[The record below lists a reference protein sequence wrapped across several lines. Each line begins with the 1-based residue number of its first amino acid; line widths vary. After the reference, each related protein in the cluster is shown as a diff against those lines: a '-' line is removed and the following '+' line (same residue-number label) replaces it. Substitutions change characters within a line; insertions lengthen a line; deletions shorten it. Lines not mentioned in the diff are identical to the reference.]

1 MPETN
6 ATILIVDDDVH
17 VRDLLEVLLQN
28 QHYRTQTAES
38 GEQAL
43 EMVEKQ
49 APDLILLDI
58 MMPGMDGYEV
68 ASRLKSGKTTSNI
81 PIIMLSALDE
91 RSARISGLEAGAEE
105 YLNKPVDSGELWLR
119 VRNLLRL
126 KSFGDYMKDHN
137 LILEDQL
144 QQRTIDLERFRSVMD
159 ASDDAIFLIN
169 RNTMSLIEFNRRA
182 CQLLGYTA
190 DELQHKTPAELGESS
205 MEQLEV
211 VYDQIIAGKGPSEP
225 LETLIRDKSGRDV
238 SVEIHRQAYQ
248 AGDDWIIVGI
258 VHDITRRKESDQRLL
273 KMAHYDNLTGLPN
286 RDLFYTSLQ
295 MGLTQAAVSRWK
307 LAVMTVNLDG
317 FKNINETW
325 GHVLGDQT
333 LLEVSKRLASC
344 LNASDTLGR
353 VDGDEFAL
361 ILMIREGQADTHQIL
376 ERIRTT
382 LRTPFQ
388 IEDQRVVMT
397 ASIGVALFPEDGE
410 DARELVRHAYT
421 AMNSAKKKGVGGYRF
436 YTAQMN
442 TEVAE
447 RLDLENALRE
457 AVQQRAFEIAYQPKV
472 SLEDGSICGLEALLR
487 WPRPN
492 QPGVSPAIFVPVLE
506 NLALISEV
514 GSWMIDSVCA
524 QIALWQ
530 RSGLGS
536 FQVAVNVSGQQI
548 AGSGLIADISQS
560 LERHQIDPR
569 WLEVELTESSLME
582 NTSHTIATLQ
592 TLKTLGVRI
601 SIDDFGT
608 GYSSLAYL
616 RRFPIDKLKI
626 DIAFIREV
634 TSNPQDA
641 AIARAIIE
649 LAHSLDLKV
658 IAEGVETP
666 EQLAFLT
673 ENHCDQVQGFLLS
686 RPLPL
691 AELEAYLRVPG
702 SRLM

>member
-1 MPETN
+1 MTQTAP
-6 ATILIVDDDVH
+6 TILIVDDDVH
-17 VRDLLEVLLQN
+17 VRDLLEVLLHNQN
-28 QHYRTQTAES
+28 YLTQTAES
-38 GEQAL
+38 GEKAL
-43 EMVEKQ
+43 AMIAQ
-49 APDLILLDI
+49 QPPDLILLDI
-58 MMPGMDGYEV
+58 MMPGMDGFEV
-68 ASRLKSGKTTSNI
+68 ANHLKTAKDTANI

-91 RSARISGLEAGAEE
+91 QSARLSGLEAGAEE
-105 YLNKPVDSGELWLR
+105 YLNKPVDSAELWLR

-126 KSFGDYMKDHN
+126 KSFGDYMKGHN
-137 LILEDQL
+137 LILEEQL

-182 CQLLGYTA
+182 CQLLGYTSE
-190 DELQHKTPAELGESS
+190 ELLHKTPADLGDSS
-205 MEQLEV
+205 MEQLEK

-225 LETLIRDKSGRDV
+225 LETMIRDKSGRDV

-273 KMAHYDNLTGLPN
+273 KMAHYDSLTGLPN
-286 RDLFYTSLQ
+286 RDLFFTSLQ

-325 GHVLGDQT
+325 GHVLGDQA
-333 LLEVSKRLASC
+333 LLEVSQRLASC

-361 ILMIREGQADTHQIL
+361 ILMIRDGQTDTHQIL
-376 ERIRTT
+376 ERIRQK

-388 IEDQRVVMT
+388 IEDQRIVMT

-421 AMNSAKKKGVGGYRF
+421 AMNNAKKKGVDGYRF

-442 TEVAE
+442 TEVSE
-447 RLDLENALRE
+447 RLDLEAALRE
-457 AVQQRAFEIAYQPKV
+457 AVREGAFELAYQPKV
-472 SLEDGSICGLEALLR
+472 SLADGSVCGLEALLR
-487 WPRPN
+487 WSRP
-492 QPGVSPAIFVPVLE
+492 GHSRVSPAVFVPVLE
-506 NLALISEV
+506 SLGLISEV
-514 GSWMIDSVCA
+514 GSWVIDSVCA

-548 AGSGLIADISQS
+548 SGSSLIADIAQA
-560 LERHQIDPR
+560 LERHQVDPQ

-582 NTSHTIATLQ
+582 NTTHTIATLQ
-592 TLKTLGVRI
+592 MLKSMGVRI

-658 IAEGVETP
+658 IAEGVEAP

-673 ENHCDQVQGFLLS
+673 ENHCDQVQGYLVS
-686 RPLPL
+686 KPLPL
-691 AELEAYLRVPG
+691 AELETYLRVPG
-702 SRLM
+702 SRLG

>member
-1 MPETN
+1 MTQPA

-28 QHYRTQTAES
+28 QGYETLTAES

-43 EMVEKQ
+43 AMVDER

-68 ASRLKSGKTTSNI
+68 ASVLKAGKGTANI

-91 RSARISGLEAGAEE
+91 QGARLSGLEAGAEE
-105 YLNKPVDSGELWLR
+105 YLSKPVESAELWLR

-126 KSFGDYMKDHN
+126 KAFGDYLKSHSM
-137 LILEDQL
+137 ILEDQL
-144 QQRTIDLERFRSVMD
+144 QQRTIDLERFRTVMD
-159 ASDDAIFLIN
+159 ASEDAIFLIN

-190 DELQHKTPAELGESS
+190 EELAHKTPAELGETS
-205 MEQLEV
+205 MENLEM

-225 LETLIRDKSGRDV
+225 LETQIRDKSGRDV
-238 SVEIHRQAYQ
+238 EVEIHRQAYRT
-248 AGDDWIIVGI
+248 GEDWVIVGI
-258 VHDITRRKESDQRLL
+258 VRDITQRKESDQRLL
-273 KMAHYDNLTGLPN
+273 TMAHYDTLTGLPN
-286 RDLFYTSLQ
+286 RDLFFTSLQ

-307 LAVMTVNLDG
+307 LATLTVNLDG

-325 GHVLGDQT
+325 GHVLGDQV
-333 LLEVSKRLASC
+333 LLEVSHRLSEC
-344 LNASDTLGR
+344 INASDTLGR
-353 VDGDEFAL
+353 VDGDQFAL
-361 ILMIREGQADTHQIL
+361 ILMIRVGQPDTRQTL
-376 ERIRTT
+376 ERIRKA
-382 LRTPFQ
+382 LRVPFMVEGQ
-388 IEDQRVVMT
+388 SIVMT
-397 ASIGVALFPEDGE
+397 ASIGIALYPEDGE

-421 AMNSAKKKGVGGYRF
+421 AMNSAKKIGPDTYRF

-442 TEVAE
+442 ADVSA
-447 RLDLENALRE
+447 RLDLEAALRD
-457 AVQQRAFEIAYQPKV
+457 AVEKQAFEIVYQPKLNLV
-472 SLEDGSICGLEALLR
+472 TGRICGLEALLR
-487 WPRPN
+487 WPRPG
-492 QPGVSPAIFVPVLE
+492 QQGVSPAVFVPVLE
-506 NLALISEV
+506 SLGLIGEV
-514 GSWMIDSVCA
+514 GNWVVDRVCA
-524 QIALWQ
+524 QIAHWQ
-530 RSGLGS
+530 RTGLGL

-548 AGSGLIADISQS
+548 SNSSLVADIRQALTSHRVAPQ
-560 LERHQIDPR
+560 

-582 NTSHTIATLQ
+582 NTSHTIATLE
-592 TLKTLGVRI
+592 TLRANGVSI

-649 LAHSLDLKV
+649 LAHSLGLKV

-666 EQLAFLT
+666 EQLAFLRD
-673 ENHCDQVQGFLLS
+673 NQCDQIQGYLIS
-686 RPLPL
+686 KPLPL
-691 AELEAYLRVPG
+691 AELETFLSTPEQQFG
-702 SRLM
+702 

>member
-43 EMVEKQ
+43 EMVEKH

-182 CQLLGYTA
+182 CQLLGYTV
-190 DELQHKTPAELGESS
+190 DELQRKTPAELGDSS

-211 VYDQIIAGKGPSEP
+211 VYDQIIAGNGPSEP
-225 LETLIRDKSGRDV
+225 LETMIRDKSGRDV

-248 AGDDWIIVGI
+248 AGNDWIIVGI

-273 KMAHYDNLTGLPN
+273 KMAHYDSLTGLPN

-333 LLEVSKRLASC
+333 LLEVSKRLARC

-421 AMNSAKKKGVGGYRF
+421 AMNNAKKKGVDGYRF

-442 TEVAE
+442 TEVSE

-487 WPRPN
+487 WPRPD
-492 QPGVSPAIFVPVLE
+492 QPRISPAVFVPVLE
-506 NLALISEV
+506 SLALISEV

-548 AGSGLIADISQS
+548 EGSGLIADIGKA
-560 LERHQIDPR
+560 LERHKVDPK

-582 NTSHTIATLQ
+582 NTSHTITTLQ
-592 TLKTLGVRI
+592 TLKNMGVRI

-666 EQLAFLT
+666 EQRAFLT
-673 ENHCDQVQGFLLS
+673 ENHCDQIQGYLVS
-686 RPLPL
+686 KPLPL
-691 AELEAYLRVPG
+691 DELELYLRSSQGVPA
-702 SRLM
+702 

>member
-1 MPETN
+1 MTQPA

-28 QHYRTQTAES
+28 QGYETLTAES

-43 EMVEKQ
+43 AMVDER

-68 ASRLKSGKTTSNI
+68 ASVLKAGKGTANI

-91 RSARISGLEAGAEE
+91 QGARLSGLEAGAEE
-105 YLNKPVDSGELWLR
+105 YLSKPVESAELWLR

-126 KSFGDYMKDHN
+126 KAFGDYLKSHSM
-137 LILEDQL
+137 ILEDQL
-144 QQRTIDLERFRSVMD
+144 QQRTIDLERFRTVMD
-159 ASDDAIFLIN
+159 ASEDAIFLIN

-190 DELQHKTPAELGESS
+190 EELAHKTPAELGETS
-205 MEQLEV
+205 MENLEV

-225 LETLIRDKSGRDV
+225 LETQIRDKSGRDV
-238 SVEIHRQAYQ
+238 EVEIHRQAYRT
-248 AGDDWIIVGI
+248 GEDWVIVGI
-258 VHDITRRKESDQRLL
+258 VRDITQRKESDQRLL
-273 KMAHYDNLTGLPN
+273 TMAHYDTLTGLPN
-286 RDLFYTSLQ
+286 RDLFFTSLQ

-307 LAVMTVNLDG
+307 LATLTVNLDG

-325 GHVLGDQT
+325 GHVLGDQV
-333 LLEVSKRLASC
+333 LLEVSHRLSEC
-344 LNASDTLGR
+344 INASDTLGR
-353 VDGDEFAL
+353 VDGDQFAL
-361 ILMIREGQADTHQIL
+361 ILMIRVGQPDTRQTL
-376 ERIRTT
+376 ERIRKA
-382 LRTPFQ
+382 LRVPFMVEGQ
-388 IEDQRVVMT
+388 SIVMT
-397 ASIGVALFPEDGE
+397 ASIGIALYPEDGE

-421 AMNSAKKKGVGGYRF
+421 AMNSAKKIGPDTYRF

-442 TEVAE
+442 ADVSA
-447 RLDLENALRE
+447 RLDLEAALRD
-457 AVQQRAFEIAYQPKV
+457 AVEKQAFEIVYQPKLNLV
-472 SLEDGSICGLEALLR
+472 TGRICGLEALLR
-487 WPRPN
+487 WPRPG
-492 QPGVSPAIFVPVLE
+492 QQGVSPAVFVPVLE
-506 NLALISEV
+506 SLGLIGEV
-514 GSWMIDSVCA
+514 GNWVVDRVCA
-524 QIALWQ
+524 QIAHWQ
-530 RSGLGS
+530 RSGLGL

-548 AGSGLIADISQS
+548 SNSSLVADIRQALTSHRVAPQ
-560 LERHQIDPR
+560 

-582 NTSHTIATLQ
+582 NTSHTIATLE
-592 TLKTLGVRI
+592 TLRANGVSI

-649 LAHSLDLKV
+649 LAHSLGLKV

-666 EQLAFLT
+666 EQLAFLRD
-673 ENHCDQVQGFLLS
+673 NQCDQIQGYLIS
-686 RPLPL
+686 KPLPL
-691 AELEAYLRVPG
+691 AELETFLSTPEQQFG
-702 SRLM
+702 

>member
-1 MPETN
+1 MTQPA

-28 QHYRTQTAES
+28 QGYETLTAES

-43 EMVEKQ
+43 AMVDAR

-68 ASRLKSGKTTSNI
+68 ASVLKAGKGTANI

-91 RSARISGLEAGAEE
+91 QGARLSGLEAGAEE
-105 YLNKPVDSGELWLR
+105 YLSKPVESAELWLR

-126 KSFGDYMKDHN
+126 KAFGDYLKSHSM
-137 LILEDQL
+137 ILEDQL
-144 QQRTIDLERFRSVMD
+144 QQRTIDLERFRTVMD
-159 ASDDAIFLIN
+159 ASEDAIFLIN

-190 DELQHKTPAELGESS
+190 EELAHKTPAELGETS
-205 MEQLEV
+205 MENLEV

-225 LETLIRDKSGRDV
+225 LETQIRDKSGRDV
-238 SVEIHRQAYQ
+238 EVEIHRQAYQ
-248 AGDDWIIVGI
+248 TGEDWVIVGI
-258 VHDITRRKESDQRLL
+258 VRDITQRKESDQRLL
-273 KMAHYDNLTGLPN
+273 TMAHYDTLTGLPN
-286 RDLFYTSLQ
+286 RDLFFTSLQ

-307 LAVMTVNLDG
+307 LATLTVNLDG

-325 GHVLGDQT
+325 GHVLGDQV
-333 LLEVSKRLASC
+333 LLEVSHRLSEC
-344 LNASDTLGR
+344 INASDTLGR
-353 VDGDEFAL
+353 VDGDQFAL
-361 ILMIREGQADTHQIL
+361 ILMIRVGLPDTRQTL
-376 ERIRTT
+376 ERIRKA
-382 LRTPFQ
+382 LRVPFMVEGQ
-388 IEDQRVVMT
+388 SIVMT
-397 ASIGVALFPEDGE
+397 ASIGIALYPEDGE

-421 AMNSAKKKGVGGYRF
+421 AMNSAKKIGPDTYRF

-442 TEVAE
+442 ADVSA
-447 RLDLENALRE
+447 RLDLEAALRD
-457 AVQQRAFEIAYQPKV
+457 AVEKQAFEIVYQPKL
-472 SLEDGSICGLEALLR
+472 SLVTGRICGLEALLR
-487 WPRPN
+487 WPRPG
-492 QPGVSPAIFVPVLE
+492 QQGVSPAVFVPVLE
-506 NLALISEV
+506 SLGLIGEV
-514 GSWMIDSVCA
+514 GNWVVDRVCA
-524 QIALWQ
+524 QIAHWQ
-530 RSGLGS
+530 RTGLGL

-548 AGSGLIADISQS
+548 SNSSLVADIRQA
-560 LERHQIDPR
+560 LTNHRVAPQ

-582 NTSHTIATLQ
+582 NTSHTIATLE
-592 TLKTLGVRI
+592 TLKANGVSI

-649 LAHSLDLKV
+649 LAHSLGLKV

-666 EQLAFLT
+666 EQLAFLRD
-673 ENHCDQVQGFLLS
+673 NQCDQIQGYLIS
-686 RPLPL
+686 KPLPL
-691 AELEAYLRVPG
+691 AELETFLSTPERQFG
-702 SRLM
+702 

>member
-1 MPETN
+1 MTQPA

-28 QHYRTQTAES
+28 QGYETLTAES

-43 EMVEKQ
+43 AMVDER

-68 ASRLKSGKTTSNI
+68 ASVLKAGKGTANI

-91 RSARISGLEAGAEE
+91 QGARLSGLEAGAEE
-105 YLNKPVDSGELWLR
+105 YLSKPVESAELWLR

-126 KSFGDYMKDHN
+126 KAFGDYLKSHSM
-137 LILEDQL
+137 ILEDQL
-144 QQRTIDLERFRSVMD
+144 QQRTIDLERFRTVMD
-159 ASDDAIFLIN
+159 ASEDAIFLIN

-190 DELQHKTPAELGESS
+190 EELAHKTPAELGETS
-205 MEQLEV
+205 MENLEV

-225 LETLIRDKSGRDV
+225 LETQIRDKSGRDV
-238 SVEIHRQAYQ
+238 EVEIHRQAYRT
-248 AGDDWIIVGI
+248 GEDWVIVGI
-258 VHDITRRKESDQRLL
+258 VRDITQRKESDQRLL
-273 KMAHYDNLTGLPN
+273 TMAHYETLTGLPN
-286 RDLFYTSLQ
+286 RDLFFTSLQ

-307 LAVMTVNLDG
+307 LATLTVNLDG

-325 GHVLGDQT
+325 GHVLGDQV
-333 LLEVSKRLASC
+333 LLEVSHRLSEC
-344 LNASDTLGR
+344 INASDTLGR
-353 VDGDEFAL
+353 VDGDQFAL
-361 ILMIREGQADTHQIL
+361 ILMIRVGQPDTRQTL
-376 ERIRTT
+376 ERIRKA
-382 LRTPFQ
+382 LRVPFMVEGQ
-388 IEDQRVVMT
+388 SIVMT
-397 ASIGVALFPEDGE
+397 ASIGIALYPEDGE

-421 AMNSAKKKGVGGYRF
+421 AMNSAKKIGPDTYRF

-442 TEVAE
+442 ADVSA
-447 RLDLENALRE
+447 RLDLEAALRD
-457 AVQQRAFEIAYQPKV
+457 AVEKQAFEIVYQPKLNLV
-472 SLEDGSICGLEALLR
+472 TGRICGLEALLR
-487 WPRPN
+487 WPRPG
-492 QPGVSPAIFVPVLE
+492 QQGVSPAVFVPVLE
-506 NLALISEV
+506 SLGLIGEV
-514 GSWMIDSVCA
+514 GNWVVDRVCA
-524 QIALWQ
+524 QIAHWQ
-530 RSGLGS
+530 RSGLGL

-548 AGSGLIADISQS
+548 SNSSLVADIRQALTSHRVAPQ
-560 LERHQIDPR
+560 

-582 NTSHTIATLQ
+582 NTSHTIATLE
-592 TLKTLGVRI
+592 TLRANGVSI

-649 LAHSLDLKV
+649 LAHSLGLKV

-666 EQLAFLT
+666 EQLAFLRD
-673 ENHCDQVQGFLLS
+673 NQCDQIQGYLIS
-686 RPLPL
+686 KPLPL
-691 AELEAYLRVPG
+691 AELETFLSTPEKQFR
-702 SRLM
+702 

>member
-1 MPETN
+1 MTQPA

-28 QHYRTQTAES
+28 QGYETLTAES

-43 EMVEKQ
+43 AMVDER

-68 ASRLKSGKTTSNI
+68 ASVLKAGKGTANI

-91 RSARISGLEAGAEE
+91 QGARLSGLEAGAEE
-105 YLNKPVDSGELWLR
+105 YLSKPVESAELWLR

-126 KSFGDYMKDHN
+126 KAFGDYLKSHSM
-137 LILEDQL
+137 ILEDQL
-144 QQRTIDLERFRSVMD
+144 QQRTIDLERFRTVMD
-159 ASDDAIFLIN
+159 ASEDAIFLIN

-190 DELQHKTPAELGESS
+190 EELAHKTPAELGETS
-205 MEQLEV
+205 MENLEV

-225 LETLIRDKSGRDV
+225 LETQIRDKSGRDV
-238 SVEIHRQAYQ
+238 EVEIHRQAYRT
-248 AGDDWIIVGI
+248 GEDWVIVGI
-258 VHDITRRKESDQRLL
+258 VRDITQRKESDQRLL
-273 KMAHYDNLTGLPN
+273 TMAHYDTLTGLPN
-286 RDLFYTSLQ
+286 RDLFFTSLQ

-307 LAVMTVNLDG
+307 LATLTVNLDG

-325 GHVLGDQT
+325 GHVLGDQV
-333 LLEVSKRLASC
+333 LLEVSHRLSEC
-344 LNASDTLGR
+344 INASDTLGR
-353 VDGDEFAL
+353 VDGDQFAL
-361 ILMIREGQADTHQIL
+361 ILMIRVGQPDTRQTL
-376 ERIRTT
+376 ERIRKA
-382 LRTPFQ
+382 LRVPFMVEGQ
-388 IEDQRVVMT
+388 SIVMT
-397 ASIGVALFPEDGE
+397 ASIGIALYPEDGE

-421 AMNSAKKKGVGGYRF
+421 AMNSAKKIGPDTYRF

-442 TEVAE
+442 ADVSA
-447 RLDLENALRE
+447 RLDLEAALRD
-457 AVQQRAFEIAYQPKV
+457 AVEKQAFEIVYQPKLNLV
-472 SLEDGSICGLEALLR
+472 TGRICGLEALLR
-487 WPRPN
+487 WPRPG
-492 QPGVSPAIFVPVLE
+492 QQGVSPAVFVPVLE
-506 NLALISEV
+506 SLGLIGEV
-514 GSWMIDSVCA
+514 GNWVVDRVCA
-524 QIALWQ
+524 QIAHWQ
-530 RSGLGS
+530 RTGLGL

-548 AGSGLIADISQS
+548 SNSSLVADIRQALTSHRVAPQ
-560 LERHQIDPR
+560 

-582 NTSHTIATLQ
+582 NTSHTIATLE
-592 TLKTLGVRI
+592 TLRANGVSI

-649 LAHSLDLKV
+649 LAHSLGLKV

-666 EQLAFLT
+666 EQLAFLRD
-673 ENHCDQVQGFLLS
+673 NQCDQIQGYLIS
-686 RPLPL
+686 KPLPL
-691 AELEAYLRVPG
+691 AELETFLSTPEQQFG
-702 SRLM
+702 

>member
-1 MPETN
+1 MTQPA

-28 QHYRTQTAES
+28 QGYETLTAES

-43 EMVEKQ
+43 AMVDER

-68 ASRLKSGKTTSNI
+68 ASVLKAGKGTANI

-91 RSARISGLEAGAEE
+91 QGARLSGLEAGAEE
-105 YLNKPVDSGELWLR
+105 YLSKPVESAELWLR

-126 KSFGDYMKDHN
+126 KAFGDYLKSHSM
-137 LILEDQL
+137 ILEDQL
-144 QQRTIDLERFRSVMD
+144 QQRTIDLERFRTVMD
-159 ASDDAIFLIN
+159 ASEDAIFLIN

-190 DELQHKTPAELGESS
+190 EELAHKTPAELGETS
-205 MEQLEV
+205 MENLEV

-225 LETLIRDKSGRDV
+225 LETQIRDKSGRDV
-238 SVEIHRQAYQ
+238 EVEIHRQAYRT
-248 AGDDWIIVGI
+248 GEDWVIVGI
-258 VHDITRRKESDQRLL
+258 VRDITQRKESDQRLL
-273 KMAHYDNLTGLPN
+273 TMAHYDTLTGLPN
-286 RDLFYTSLQ
+286 RDLFFTSLQ

-307 LAVMTVNLDG
+307 LATLTVNLDG

-325 GHVLGDQT
+325 GHVLGDQV
-333 LLEVSKRLASC
+333 LLEVSHRLSEC
-344 LNASDTLGR
+344 INASDTLGR
-353 VDGDEFAL
+353 VDGDQFAL
-361 ILMIREGQADTHQIL
+361 ILMIRVGQPDTRQTL
-376 ERIRTT
+376 ERIRKA
-382 LRTPFQ
+382 LRVPFMVEGQ
-388 IEDQRVVMT
+388 SIVMT
-397 ASIGVALFPEDGE
+397 ASIGIALYPEDGE

-421 AMNSAKKKGVGGYRF
+421 AMNSAKKIGPDTYRF

-442 TEVAE
+442 ADVSA
-447 RLDLENALRE
+447 RLDLEAALRD
-457 AVQQRAFEIAYQPKV
+457 AVEKQAFEIVYQPKLNLV
-472 SLEDGSICGLEALLR
+472 TGRICGLEALLR
-487 WPRPN
+487 WPRPG
-492 QPGVSPAIFVPVLE
+492 QQGVSPAVFVPVLE
-506 NLALISEV
+506 SLGLIGEV
-514 GSWMIDSVCA
+514 GNWVVDRVCA
-524 QIALWQ
+524 QIAHWQ
-530 RSGLGS
+530 RTGLGL

-548 AGSGLIADISQS
+548 SNSSLVADIRQALTSHRVAPQ
-560 LERHQIDPR
+560 

-582 NTSHTIATLQ
+582 NTAHTIATLE
-592 TLKTLGVRI
+592 TLRANGVSI

-649 LAHSLDLKV
+649 LAHSLGLKV

-666 EQLAFLT
+666 EQLAFLRD
-673 ENHCDQVQGFLLS
+673 NQCDQIQGYLIS
-686 RPLPL
+686 KPLPL
-691 AELEAYLRVPG
+691 AELETFLSTPEQQFW
-702 SRLM
+702 

>member
-43 EMVEKQ
+43 EMVEKH

-190 DELQHKTPAELGESS
+190 DELQRKTPAELGESS

-211 VYDQIIAGKGPSEP
+211 VYDQIIAGNGPSEP
-225 LETLIRDKSGRDV
+225 LETMIRDKSGRDV

-248 AGDDWIIVGI
+248 AGNDWIIVGI

-273 KMAHYDNLTGLPN
+273 KMAHYDSLTGLPN

-333 LLEVSKRLASC
+333 LLEVSKRLARC

-421 AMNSAKKKGVGGYRF
+421 AMNNAKKKGVDGYRF

-442 TEVAE
+442 TEVSE

-487 WPRPN
+487 WPRPD
-492 QPGVSPAIFVPVLE
+492 QPRISPAVFVPVLE
-506 NLALISEV
+506 SLALISEV
-514 GSWMIDSVCA
+514 GSWMVESVCA

-548 AGSGLIADISQS
+548 EGSGLIADIGKA
-560 LERHQIDPR
+560 LERHKVDPK

-582 NTSHTIATLQ
+582 NTSHTITTLQ
-592 TLKTLGVRI
+592 TLKNMGVRI

-666 EQLAFLT
+666 EQRAFLT
-673 ENHCDQVQGFLLS
+673 ENHCDQIQGYLVS
-686 RPLPL
+686 KPLPL
-691 AELEAYLRVPG
+691 DELELYLRSSQGVPA
-702 SRLM
+702 

>member
-43 EMVEKQ
+43 EMVEKH

-105 YLNKPVDSGELWLR
+105 YLNKPVDSAELWLR

-190 DELQHKTPAELGESS
+190 DELQRKTPAELGDSS

-211 VYDQIIAGKGPSEP
+211 VYDQIIAGNGPSEP
-225 LETLIRDKSGRDV
+225 LETMIRDKSGRDV

-248 AGDDWIIVGI
+248 AGNDWIIVGI

-273 KMAHYDNLTGLPN
+273 KMAHYDSLTGLPN

-333 LLEVSKRLASC
+333 LLEVSKRLARC

-421 AMNSAKKKGVGGYRF
+421 AMNNAKKKGVDGYRF

-442 TEVAE
+442 TEVSE

-487 WPRPN
+487 WPRPD
-492 QPGVSPAIFVPVLE
+492 QPRISPAVFVPVLE
-506 NLALISEV
+506 SLALIGEV

-548 AGSGLIADISQS
+548 EGSGLIADIGKA
-560 LERHQIDPR
+560 LERHKVDPK

-582 NTSHTIATLQ
+582 NTSHTITTLQ
-592 TLKTLGVRI
+592 TLKNMGVRI

-634 TSNPQDA
+634 TCNPQDA

-666 EQLAFLT
+666 EQRAFLT
-673 ENHCDQVQGFLLS
+673 ENHCDQIQGYLVS
-686 RPLPL
+686 KPLPL
-691 AELEAYLRVPG
+691 DELELYLRSSQGVPA
-702 SRLM
+702 

>member
-1 MPETN
+1 MTQPA

-28 QHYRTQTAES
+28 QGYETLTAES

-43 EMVEKQ
+43 AMVDER

-68 ASRLKSGKTTSNI
+68 ASVLKAGKGTANI

-91 RSARISGLEAGAEE
+91 QGARLSGLEAGAEE
-105 YLNKPVDSGELWLR
+105 YLSKPVESAELWLR

-126 KSFGDYMKDHN
+126 KAFGDYLKSHSM
-137 LILEDQL
+137 ILEDQL
-144 QQRTIDLERFRSVMD
+144 QQRTIDLERFRTVMD
-159 ASDDAIFLIN
+159 ASEDAIFLIN

-190 DELQHKTPAELGESS
+190 EELAHKTPAELGETS
-205 MEQLEV
+205 MENLEV

-225 LETLIRDKSGRDV
+225 LETQIRDKSGRDV
-238 SVEIHRQAYQ
+238 EVEIHRQAYRT
-248 AGDDWIIVGI
+248 GEDWVIVGI
-258 VHDITRRKESDQRLL
+258 VRDITQRKESDQRLL
-273 KMAHYDNLTGLPN
+273 TMAHYDTLTGLPN
-286 RDLFYTSLQ
+286 RDLFFTSLQ

-307 LAVMTVNLDG
+307 LATLTVNLDG

-325 GHVLGDQT
+325 GHVLGDQV
-333 LLEVSKRLASC
+333 LLEVSHRLSEC
-344 LNASDTLGR
+344 INASDTLGR
-353 VDGDEFAL
+353 VDGDQFAL
-361 ILMIREGQADTHQIL
+361 ILMIRVGQPDTRQTL
-376 ERIRTT
+376 ERIRKA
-382 LRTPFQ
+382 LRVPFMVEGQ
-388 IEDQRVVMT
+388 SIVMT
-397 ASIGVALFPEDGE
+397 ASIGIALYPEDGE

-421 AMNSAKKKGVGGYRF
+421 AMNSAKKIGPDTYRF

-442 TEVAE
+442 ADVSA
-447 RLDLENALRE
+447 RLDLEAALRD
-457 AVQQRAFEIAYQPKV
+457 AVERQAFEIVYQPKLNLV
-472 SLEDGSICGLEALLR
+472 TGRICGLEALLR
-487 WPRPN
+487 WPRPG
-492 QPGVSPAIFVPVLE
+492 QQGVSPAVFVPVLE
-506 NLALISEV
+506 SLGLIGEV
-514 GSWMIDSVCA
+514 GNWVVDRVCA
-524 QIALWQ
+524 QIAHWQ
-530 RSGLGS
+530 RSGLGL

-548 AGSGLIADISQS
+548 SNSSLVADIRQALTSHRVAPQ
-560 LERHQIDPR
+560 

-582 NTSHTIATLQ
+582 NTSHTIATLE
-592 TLKTLGVRI
+592 TLRANGVST

-649 LAHSLDLKV
+649 LAHSLGLKV

-666 EQLAFLT
+666 EQLAFLRD
-673 ENHCDQVQGFLLS
+673 NQCDQIQGYLIS
-686 RPLPL
+686 KPLPL
-691 AELEAYLRVPG
+691 AELETFLSTPEQQFG
-702 SRLM
+702 

>member
-43 EMVEKQ
+43 EMVEKH

-190 DELQHKTPAELGESS
+190 DELQRKTPAELGDSS

-211 VYDQIIAGKGPSEP
+211 VYDQIIAGNGPSEP
-225 LETLIRDKSGRDV
+225 LETMIRDKSGRDV

-248 AGDDWIIVGI
+248 AGNDWIIVGI

-273 KMAHYDNLTGLPN
+273 KMAHYDSLTGLPN

-333 LLEVSKRLASC
+333 LLEVSKRLARC

-421 AMNSAKKKGVGGYRF
+421 AMNNAKKKGVDGYRF

-442 TEVAE
+442 TEVSE

-487 WPRPN
+487 WPRPD
-492 QPGVSPAIFVPVLE
+492 QPRISPAVFVPVLE
-506 NLALISEV
+506 SLALISEV

-548 AGSGLIADISQS
+548 EGSGLIADIGKA
-560 LERHQIDPR
+560 LERHKVDPK

-582 NTSHTIATLQ
+582 NTSHTITTLQ
-592 TLKTLGVRI
+592 TLKNMGVRI

-666 EQLAFLT
+666 EQRAFLT
-673 ENHCDQVQGFLLS
+673 ENHCDQIQGYLVS
-686 RPLPL
+686 KPLPL
-691 AELEAYLRVPG
+691 DELEFYLRSSQGVPA
-702 SRLM
+702 

>member
-43 EMVEKQ
+43 EMVEKH

-190 DELQHKTPAELGESS
+190 DELQRKTPAELGESS

-211 VYDQIIAGKGPSEP
+211 VYDQIIAGNGPSEP

-273 KMAHYDNLTGLPN
+273 KMAHYDSLTGLPN

-333 LLEVSKRLASC
+333 LLEVSKRLARC

-421 AMNSAKKKGVGGYRF
+421 AMNNAKKKGVDGYRF

-442 TEVAE
+442 TEVSE

-487 WPRPN
+487 WPRPD
-492 QPGVSPAIFVPVLE
+492 QPRISPAVFVPVLE
-506 NLALISEV
+506 SLALISEV

-548 AGSGLIADISQS
+548 EGSGLIADIGKA
-560 LERHQIDPR
+560 LERHKVDPK

-582 NTSHTIATLQ
+582 NTSHTITTLQ
-592 TLKTLGVRI
+592 TLKNMGVRI

-634 TSNPQDA
+634 ISNPQDA

-666 EQLAFLT
+666 EQRAFLT
-673 ENHCDQVQGFLLS
+673 ENHCDQIQGYLVS
-686 RPLPL
+686 KPLPL
-691 AELEAYLRVPG
+691 DELELYLRSSQGVPA
-702 SRLM
+702 

>member
-43 EMVEKQ
+43 EMVEKH

-105 YLNKPVDSGELWLR
+105 YLNKPVDSAELWLR

-190 DELQHKTPAELGESS
+190 DELQRKTPAELGDSS

-211 VYDQIIAGKGPSEP
+211 VYDQIIAGNGPSEP
-225 LETLIRDKSGRDV
+225 LETMIRDKSGRDV

-248 AGDDWIIVGI
+248 AGNDWIIVGI

-295 MGLTQAAVSRWK
+295 MGLTQAAISRWK

-333 LLEVSKRLASC
+333 LLEVSKRLARC

-421 AMNSAKKKGVGGYRF
+421 AMNNAKKKGVDGYRF

-442 TEVAE
+442 TEVSE

-487 WPRPN
+487 WPRPD
-492 QPGVSPAIFVPVLE
+492 QPRISPAVFVPVLE
-506 NLALISEV
+506 SLALISEV
-514 GSWMIDSVCA
+514 GSWMIESVCA

-548 AGSGLIADISQS
+548 EGSGLIADIGKA
-560 LERHQIDPR
+560 LERHKVDPK

-582 NTSHTIATLQ
+582 NTSHTITTLQ
-592 TLKTLGVRI
+592 TLKNMGVRI

-666 EQLAFLT
+666 EQRAFLT
-673 ENHCDQVQGFLLS
+673 ENHCDQIQGYLVS
-686 RPLPL
+686 KPLPL
-691 AELEAYLRVPG
+691 DELELYLRSSQGVPA
-702 SRLM
+702 

>member
-43 EMVEKQ
+43 EMVEKH

-105 YLNKPVDSGELWLR
+105 YLNKPVDSAELWLR

-190 DELQHKTPAELGESS
+190 DELQRKTPAELGDSS

-211 VYDQIIAGKGPSEP
+211 VYDQIIAGNGPSEP
-225 LETLIRDKSGRDV
+225 LETMIRDKSGRDV

-248 AGDDWIIVGI
+248 AGNDWIIVGI

-273 KMAHYDNLTGLPN
+273 KMAHYDSLTGLPN

-333 LLEVSKRLASC
+333 LLEVSKRLARC

-421 AMNSAKKKGVGGYRF
+421 AMNNAKKKGVDGYRF

-442 TEVAE
+442 TEVSE
-447 RLDLENALRE
+447 RLDLENAMRE

-487 WPRPN
+487 WPRPD
-492 QPGVSPAIFVPVLE
+492 QPRISPAVFVPVLE
-506 NLALISEV
+506 SLALIGEV

-548 AGSGLIADISQS
+548 EGSGLIADIGKA
-560 LERHQIDPR
+560 LERHKVDPK

-582 NTSHTIATLQ
+582 NTSHTITTLQ
-592 TLKTLGVRI
+592 TLKNMGVRI

-666 EQLAFLT
+666 EQRAFLT
-673 ENHCDQVQGFLLS
+673 ENHCDQIQGYLVS
-686 RPLPL
+686 KPLPL
-691 AELEAYLRVPG
+691 DELELYLRSSQGVPA
-702 SRLM
+702 

>member
-1 MPETN
+1 MTQPA

-28 QHYRTQTAES
+28 QGYETLTAES

-43 EMVEKQ
+43 AMVDER

-68 ASRLKSGKTTSNI
+68 ASVLKAGKGTANI

-91 RSARISGLEAGAEE
+91 QGARLSGLEAGAEE
-105 YLNKPVDSGELWLR
+105 YLSKPVESAELWLR

-126 KSFGDYMKDHN
+126 KAFGDYLKSHSM
-137 LILEDQL
+137 ILEDQL
-144 QQRTIDLERFRSVMD
+144 QQRTIDLERFRTVMD
-159 ASDDAIFLIN
+159 ASEDAIFLIN

-190 DELQHKTPAELGESS
+190 EELAHKTPAELGETS
-205 MEQLEV
+205 MENLEM

-225 LETLIRDKSGRDV
+225 LETQIRDKSGRDV
-238 SVEIHRQAYQ
+238 EVEIHRQAYRT
-248 AGDDWIIVGI
+248 GEDWVIVGI
-258 VHDITRRKESDQRLL
+258 VRDITQRKESDQRLL
-273 KMAHYDNLTGLPN
+273 TMAHYDTLTGLPN
-286 RDLFYTSLQ
+286 RDLFFTSLQ

-307 LAVMTVNLDG
+307 LATLTVNLDG

-325 GHVLGDQT
+325 GHVLGDQV
-333 LLEVSKRLASC
+333 LLEVSHRLSEC
-344 LNASDTLGR
+344 INASDTLGR
-353 VDGDEFAL
+353 VDGDQFAL
-361 ILMIREGQADTHQIL
+361 ILMIRVGQPDTRQTL
-376 ERIRTT
+376 ERIRKA
-382 LRTPFQ
+382 LRVPFMVEGQ
-388 IEDQRVVMT
+388 SIVMT
-397 ASIGVALFPEDGE
+397 ASIGIALYPEDGE

-421 AMNSAKKKGVGGYRF
+421 AMNSAKKIGPDTYRF

-442 TEVAE
+442 ADVSA
-447 RLDLENALRE
+447 RLDLEAALRD
-457 AVQQRAFEIAYQPKV
+457 AVEKQAFEIVYQPKLNLV
-472 SLEDGSICGLEALLR
+472 TGRICGLEALLR
-487 WPRPN
+487 WPRPG
-492 QPGVSPAIFVPVLE
+492 QQGVSPAVFVPVLE
-506 NLALISEV
+506 SLGLIGEV
-514 GSWMIDSVCA
+514 GNWVVDRVCA
-524 QIALWQ
+524 QIAHWQ
-530 RSGLGS
+530 RSGLGL

-548 AGSGLIADISQS
+548 SNSSLVADIRQALTSHRVAPQ
-560 LERHQIDPR
+560 

-582 NTSHTIATLQ
+582 NTSHTIATLE
-592 TLKTLGVRI
+592 TLRANGVSI

-649 LAHSLDLKV
+649 LAHSLGLKV

-666 EQLAFLT
+666 EQLAFLRD
-673 ENHCDQVQGFLLS
+673 NQCDQIQGYLIS
-686 RPLPL
+686 KPLPL
-691 AELEAYLRVPG
+691 AELETFLSAPEQQFG
-702 SRLM
+702 

>member
-1 MPETN
+1 MTQPA

-28 QHYRTQTAES
+28 QGYETLTAES

-43 EMVEKQ
+43 AMVDAR

-68 ASRLKSGKTTSNI
+68 ASVLKAGKGTANI

-91 RSARISGLEAGAEE
+91 QGARLSGLEAGAEE
-105 YLNKPVDSGELWLR
+105 YLSKPVESAELWLR

-126 KSFGDYMKDHN
+126 KAFGDYLKSHSM
-137 LILEDQL
+137 ILEDQL
-144 QQRTIDLERFRSVMD
+144 QQRTIDLERFRTVMD
-159 ASDDAIFLIN
+159 ASEDAIFLIN

-190 DELQHKTPAELGESS
+190 EELAHKTPAELGETS
-205 MEQLEV
+205 MENLEV

-225 LETLIRDKSGRDV
+225 LETQIRDKSGRDV
-238 SVEIHRQAYQ
+238 EVEIHRQAYRT
-248 AGDDWIIVGI
+248 GEDWVIVGI
-258 VHDITRRKESDQRLL
+258 VRDITQRKESDQRLL
-273 KMAHYDNLTGLPN
+273 TMAHYDTLTGLPN
-286 RDLFYTSLQ
+286 RDLFFTSLQ

-307 LAVMTVNLDG
+307 LATLTVNLDG

-325 GHVLGDQT
+325 GHVLGDQV
-333 LLEVSKRLASC
+333 LLEVSHRLSEC
-344 LNASDTLGR
+344 INASDTLGR
-353 VDGDEFAL
+353 VDGDQFAL
-361 ILMIREGQADTHQIL
+361 ILMIRVGQPDTRQTL
-376 ERIRTT
+376 ERIRKA
-382 LRTPFQ
+382 LRVPFMVEGQ
-388 IEDQRVVMT
+388 SIVMT
-397 ASIGVALFPEDGE
+397 ASIGIALYPEDGE

-421 AMNSAKKKGVGGYRF
+421 AMNSAKKIGPDTYRF

-442 TEVAE
+442 ADVSA
-447 RLDLENALRE
+447 RLDLEAALRD
-457 AVQQRAFEIAYQPKV
+457 AVEKQAFEIVYQPKL
-472 SLEDGSICGLEALLR
+472 SLVTGRICGLEALLR
-487 WPRPN
+487 WPRSG
-492 QPGVSPAIFVPVLE
+492 QQSVSPAVFVPVLE
-506 NLALISEV
+506 SLGLIGEV
-514 GSWMIDSVCA
+514 GNWVVDRVCA
-524 QIALWQ
+524 QIAHWQ
-530 RSGLGS
+530 RTGLGL

-548 AGSGLIADISQS
+548 SNSSLVADIRQA
-560 LERHQIDPR
+560 LTNHRVAPQ

-582 NTSHTIATLQ
+582 NTSHTIATLE
-592 TLKTLGVRI
+592 TLKANGVSI

-649 LAHSLDLKV
+649 LAHSLGLKV

-666 EQLAFLT
+666 EQLAFLRD
-673 ENHCDQVQGFLLS
+673 NQCDQIQGYLIS
-686 RPLPL
+686 KPLPL
-691 AELEAYLRVPG
+691 AELETFLSTPERQFG
-702 SRLM
+702 

>member
-43 EMVEKQ
+43 EMVEKH

-190 DELQHKTPAELGESS
+190 DELQRKTPAELGDSS

-211 VYDQIIAGKGPSEP
+211 VYDQIIAGNGPSEP
-225 LETLIRDKSGRDV
+225 LETMIRDKSGRDV

-248 AGDDWIIVGI
+248 AGNDWIIVGI

-295 MGLTQAAVSRWK
+295 MGLTQAAISRWK

-333 LLEVSKRLASC
+333 LLEVSKRLARC

-421 AMNSAKKKGVGGYRF
+421 AMNNAKKKGVDGYRF

-442 TEVAE
+442 TEVSE

-472 SLEDGSICGLEALLR
+472 SLKDGSICGLEALLR
-487 WPRPN
+487 WPRPD
-492 QPGVSPAIFVPVLE
+492 QPRISPAVFVPVLE
-506 NLALISEV
+506 SLALISEV

-548 AGSGLIADISQS
+548 EGSGLIADIGKA
-560 LERHQIDPR
+560 LERHKVDPK

-582 NTSHTIATLQ
+582 NTSHTITTLQ
-592 TLKTLGVRI
+592 TLKNMGVRI

-666 EQLAFLT
+666 EQRAFLT
-673 ENHCDQVQGFLLS
+673 ENHCDQIQGYLVS
-686 RPLPL
+686 KPLPL
-691 AELEAYLRVPG
+691 DELELYLRSSQGVPA
-702 SRLM
+702 

>member
-447 RLDLENALRE
+447 RLDLENALRD

>member
-1 MPETN
+1 MTQPA

-28 QHYRTQTAES
+28 QGYETLTAES

-43 EMVEKQ
+43 AMVNAR

-68 ASRLKSGKTTSNI
+68 ASVLKAGKGTANI

-91 RSARISGLEAGAEE
+91 QGARLSGLEAGAEE
-105 YLNKPVDSGELWLR
+105 YLSKPVESAELWLR

-126 KSFGDYMKDHN
+126 KAFGDYLKSHSM
-137 LILEDQL
+137 ILEDQL
-144 QQRTIDLERFRSVMD
+144 QQRTIDLERFRTVMD
-159 ASDDAIFLIN
+159 ASEDAIFLIN

-190 DELQHKTPAELGESS
+190 EELAHKTPAELGETS
-205 MEQLEV
+205 MENLEV

-225 LETLIRDKSGRDV
+225 LETQIRDKSGRDV
-238 SVEIHRQAYQ
+238 EVEIHRQAYRT
-248 AGDDWIIVGI
+248 GEDWVIVGI
-258 VHDITRRKESDQRLL
+258 VRDITQRKESDQRLL
-273 KMAHYDNLTGLPN
+273 TMAHYDTLTGLPN
-286 RDLFYTSLQ
+286 RDLFFTSLQ

-307 LAVMTVNLDG
+307 LATLTVNLDG

-325 GHVLGDQT
+325 GHVLGDQV
-333 LLEVSKRLASC
+333 LLEVSHRLSEC
-344 LNASDTLGR
+344 INASDTLGR
-353 VDGDEFAL
+353 VDGDQFAL
-361 ILMIREGQADTHQIL
+361 ILMIRVGQPDTRQTL
-376 ERIRTT
+376 ERIRKA
-382 LRTPFQ
+382 LRVPFMVEGQ
-388 IEDQRVVMT
+388 SIVMT
-397 ASIGVALFPEDGE
+397 ASIGIALYPEDGE

-421 AMNSAKKKGVGGYRF
+421 AMNSAKKIGPDTYRF

-442 TEVAE
+442 ADVSA
-447 RLDLENALRE
+447 RLDLEAALRD
-457 AVQQRAFEIAYQPKV
+457 AVEKQAFEIVYQPKL
-472 SLEDGSICGLEALLR
+472 SLVTGRICGLEALLR
-487 WPRPN
+487 WPRPG
-492 QPGVSPAIFVPVLE
+492 QQGVSPAVFVPVLE
-506 NLALISEV
+506 SLGLIGEV
-514 GSWMIDSVCA
+514 GNWVVDRVCA
-524 QIALWQ
+524 QIAHWQ
-530 RSGLGS
+530 RTGLGL

-548 AGSGLIADISQS
+548 SNSSLVADIRQA
-560 LERHQIDPR
+560 LTNHRVAPQ

-582 NTSHTIATLQ
+582 NTSHTIATLE
-592 TLKTLGVRI
+592 TLKANGVSI

-649 LAHSLDLKV
+649 LAHSLGLKV

-666 EQLAFLT
+666 EQLAFLRD
-673 ENHCDQVQGFLLS
+673 NQCDQIQGYLIS
-686 RPLPL
+686 KPLPL
-691 AELEAYLRVPG
+691 AELETFLSTPERQFG
-702 SRLM
+702 

>member
-43 EMVEKQ
+43 EMVEKH

-190 DELQHKTPAELGESS
+190 DELQRKTPAELGESS

-211 VYDQIIAGKGPSEP
+211 VYDQIIAGNGPSEP

-273 KMAHYDNLTGLPN
+273 KMAHYDSLTGLPN

-333 LLEVSKRLASC
+333 LLEVSKRLARC

-421 AMNSAKKKGVGGYRF
+421 AMNNAKKKGVDGYRF

-442 TEVAE
+442 TEVSE

-487 WPRPN
+487 WPRPD
-492 QPGVSPAIFVPVLE
+492 QPRISPAVFVPVLE
-506 NLALISEV
+506 SLALISEV

-548 AGSGLIADISQS
+548 EGSGLIADISQS

-582 NTSHTIATLQ
+582 NTSHTITTLQ
-592 TLKTLGVRI
+592 TLKNMGVRI

-666 EQLAFLT
+666 EQRAFLT
-673 ENHCDQVQGFLLS
+673 ENHCDQIQGYLVS
-686 RPLPL
+686 KPLPL
-691 AELEAYLRVPG
+691 DELELYLRSSQGVPA
-702 SRLM
+702 